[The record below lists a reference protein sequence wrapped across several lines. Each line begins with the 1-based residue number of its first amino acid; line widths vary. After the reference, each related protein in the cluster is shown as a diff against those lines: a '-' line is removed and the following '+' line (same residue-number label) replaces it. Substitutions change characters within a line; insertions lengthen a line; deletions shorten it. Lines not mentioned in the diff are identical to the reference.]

1 MLCIL
6 QPPFKQQ
13 WEDAAMNQRG
23 ATNHKQYQHPEE
35 ASVFVLSRR
44 HSLTLLFFCFPPSLL
59 PEQNKLGEVGQ
70 EISAQKQ
77 KQSNMKSSGV
87 CQGGGAEGPG
97 SVGKRERER
106 VSKLSLHYQQHAHTH
121 THKHTYSSTHT
132 HTRAH
137 VITHSM
143 SDFSFQTN
151 DFHLCQV
158 QLAL

>member
-1 MLCIL
+1 MGGCCYESERSNKPQAI
-6 QPPFKQQ
+6 PTS
-13 WEDAAMNQRG
+13 RG
-23 ATNHKQYQHPEE
+23 SFCFRSLAQT
-35 ASVFVLSRR
+35 LS
-44 HSLTLLFFCFPPSLL
+44 HFAFFCFPPSLL

-87 CQGGGAEGPG
+87 CQGGGGRGAGLSGEKRKRK
-97 SVGKRERER
+97 SVEII
-106 VSKLSLHYQQHAHTH
+106 SSLSAARTH
-121 THKHTYSSTHT
+121 TNTHT
-132 HTRAH
+132 DSCTRAHTRAH

>member
-1 MLCIL
+1 
-6 QPPFKQQ
+6 
-13 WEDAAMNQRG
+13 MNQRG

-87 CQGGGAEGPG
+87 CQGGGQRGRAQW
-97 SVGKRERER
+97 GKEKE
-106 VSKLSLHYQQHAHTH
+106 KE
-121 THKHTYSSTHT
+121 
-132 HTRAH
+132 
-137 VITHSM
+137 
-143 SDFSFQTN
+143 
-151 DFHLCQV
+151 C
-158 QLAL
+158 